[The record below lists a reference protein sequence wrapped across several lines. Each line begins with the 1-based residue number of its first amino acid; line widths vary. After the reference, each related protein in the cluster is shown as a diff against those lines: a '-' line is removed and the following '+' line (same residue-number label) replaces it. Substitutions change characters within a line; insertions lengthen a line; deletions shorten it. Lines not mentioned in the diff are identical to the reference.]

1 MNIAYDVILTY
12 LVPYLSYFDIDD
24 VLTTLKLLPEIIT
37 EIKKREHA
45 KRLKMKRSNDC
56 SYYIEDKLHN
66 EYGPA
71 LIDEYGKKWYLNGL
85 LHRIDGP
92 AIEWV
97 SGTMEWY
104 QHGARH
110 RLDGPARVTFVTE
123 EWYQHGARHRLDGPA
138 YISKTATVWYKH
150 NKLHNPNGPAKTWK
164 DGSEEWYQ
172 NNKLHN
178 PNGPAVTYPRTSEKF
193 WYTHGKRIK

>member
-1 MNIAYDVILTY
+1 MLY
-12 LVPYLSYFDIDD
+12 LLGSLPI

-71 LIDEYGKKWYLNGL
+71 LISEYGKKWYLNGL

-92 AIEWV
+92 AVEWV
-97 SGTMEWY
+97 SGTI
-104 QHGARH
+104 
-110 RLDGPARVTFVTE
+110 

-138 YISKTATVWYKH
+138 YISNTTTVWYKH
-150 NKLHNPNGPAKTWK
+150 NKLHNPNGPA
-164 DGSEEWYQ
+164 
-172 NNKLHN
+172 
-178 PNGPAVTYPRTSEKF
+178 AIYPHRGEKF
-193 WYTHGKRIK
+193 WYIHGKRIK